1 MRGPSLTISVGI
13 RRTPARA
20 AAFPALAAPAP
31 PAASPSRAGAA
42 GEAGQATSDNG
53 SVQVVVLADTHAP
66 RRWRVC
72 PPRVAEHL
80 RTADRILHAGDV
92 CTAAVLAELA
102 EYAPVTAVLGNND
115 GPDVA
120 EWGAQRTAEL
130 DLDGLK
136 VNMVHDSGAATG
148 RLTRLRRR
156 FPGADLVVFGHSHIP
171 LDESAPGAPGAPGLR
186 IFNPGSPTDRR
197 RQPHGTLGL
206 LQIAGGRLITAAIVP
221 VT

>member
-1 MRGPSLTISVGI
+1 M
-13 RRTPARA
+13 
-20 AAFPALAAPAP
+20 
-31 PAASPSRAGAA
+31 
-42 GEAGQATSDNG
+42 G

-92 CTAAVLAELA
+92 CTASVLAELA

-120 EWGAQRTAEL
+120 EWGAPSTAEL

-136 VNMVHDSGAATG
+136 VSMVHDSGAAAG

-171 LDESAPGAPGAPGLR
+171 LDESAPGGPGGPGGPGAPWLR

-206 LQIAGGRLITAAIVP
+206 LEIQDGRLITAAIVP